1 VGRIITFYS
10 YKGGTGRSM
19 ALAHVAWLLASAGKR
34 VLAVDWDL
42 EAPGLHRY
50 FYPFLP
56 DPELTNSDGIIDLV
70 VDFRDEAFTAR
81 KSPADKEWFIPYAN
95 ILRYAASLNYKFPG
109 SGTLDFVAAGR
120 QGPEYSVHVNT
131 FDWQRFYEDLGGGVF
146 LNAVRHSMLKEY
158 EYVLIDSRTGVS
170 DTSGIC
176 TVQMPDDLVV
186 CFTLNNQSIE
196 GASRVASV
204 IAAKRT
210 AGDAK
215 EPESGAP
222 TSAAEK
228 FRIFPVPMRV
238 EEAERDKLDL
248 RREFARERFGPFLD
262 HLDLERRKTYWDNTE
277 IFYKPWYA
285 YEEVLATFGDRPGSP
300 TTLLASMERLCS
312 HLTGGQVEEAIPVDE
327 TERQSVLAAY
337 RKRAIDATH
346 TELEARAEA
355 LWSRLSPE
363 VQAASRRLLLRLVR
377 VPSPDIGGPL
387 ASTPF
392 PAKELGATQHQAA
405 ILWGE
410 ANLLDETRTGGEAGF
425 ALRDVELMTAW
436 VRAREWITG
445 DWEFLFWRQ
454 KLRADL
460 DEWTKGGKDADAL
473 LRGGP
478 LQTAQGWL
486 ARRADELSDA
496 ERGYI
501 EVSSRRPAWKSSN
514 WLAASAT
521 LAALAWF
528 GVDWAQRRQHERH
541 DQLVAESALLAY
553 SADSLALLG
562 ENAAAITLYD
572 SALNVLPSQAAVI
585 ARRATLLDATG
596 DTAAAVADFNAAIAI
611 DSNAAPAWY
620 GRARLRFRTGDSLL
634 ALRDVTRALAL
645 DSSNVDSYLLRG
657 RILTIMREWPEA
669 IASFTH
675 GLSRD
680 TVNVELLLARGYAY
694 AQTNQKTNAIAD
706 YRHVIVTAPDLRDR
720 DVAEARLKL
729 LNPATVARPVTIRY
743 QVDVFLA
750 DTVGR
755 GVLLRAFGSAVGRW
769 SLGAVAY
776 WRRTSISEVRYARSE
791 DAGAAGELAN
801 QVVKAFA
808 GAGYR
813 LRLGV
818 AVMSPR
824 EQSARVASAAG
835 VGPEGRRVLELW
847 LPPLAA
853 AAAR

>member
-19 ALAHVAWLLASAGKR
+19 ALAHVAWILASAGKR

-70 VDFRDEAFTAR
+70 VDFRDEAFTAS
-81 KSPADKEWFIPYAN
+81 KAPADKEWFLPYAN

-109 SGTLDFVAAGR
+109 KGTLDFVAAGR

-131 FDWQRFYEDLGGGVF
+131 FDWQRFYEELGGGVF
-146 LNAVRHSMLKEY
+146 LNAVRNSMLKEY

-176 TVQMPDDLVV
+176 TVQIPDDLVV

-196 GASRVASV
+196 GASRTASV
-204 IAAKRT
+204 IAAKRE
-210 AGDAK
+210 AAHAK
-215 EPESGAP
+215 ETDSSAKQAP
-222 TSAAEK
+222 TEK

-262 HLDLERRKTYWDNTE
+262 HLDLERRKTYWNNAE
-277 IFYKPWYA
+277 IFYKTWYA
-285 YEEVLATFGDRPGSP
+285 YEEVLATFGDKTGSP
-300 TTLLASMERLCS
+300 TTLLASMERLCGF
-312 HLTGGQVEEAIPVDE
+312 LTGGEVEKAIPVDE

-337 RKRAIDATH
+337 RKRAIDATL
-346 TELEARAEA
+346 TELEAKAEA
-355 LWSRLSPE
+355 LWNRLAPE
-363 VQAASRRLLLRLVR
+363 LQAASRRLLLRLVR
-377 VPSPDIGGPL
+377 VPNPDIGGPL

-392 PAKELGATQHQAA
+392 PGKELNTAELQAA
-405 ILWGE
+405 IIWMD
-410 ANLLDETRTGGEAGF
+410 ANLLDETRTGGEAGL
-425 ALRDVELMTAW
+425 AIRDVELMTAW
-436 VRAREWITG
+436 TRAREWITS
-445 DWEFLFWRQ
+445 DWEFLLWRQ

-460 DEWTKGGKDADAL
+460 DEWMKGGKDAGAL

-478 LQTAQGWL
+478 LQTAQGWTV
-486 ARRADELSDA
+486 RRGDELSEA
-496 ERGYI
+496 ELGYI
-501 EVSSRRPAWKSSN
+501 QVSGKRPTWKVSN
-514 WLAASAT
+514 WFAAAAVVAT
-521 LAALAWF
+521 AVWF
-528 GVDWAQRRQHERH
+528 GVNWAQRRNSDRH
-541 DQLVAESALLAY
+541 DSLVAESVLLAY
-553 SADSLALLG
+553 RADSLALLG
-562 ENAAAITLYD
+562 EGPAALALYD
-572 SALNVLPSQAAVI
+572 SALNLVPGQAAVI

-596 DTAAAVADFNAAIAI
+596 DTAAAITDFNSAIEI
-611 DSNAAPAWY
+611 DSNAAPAWF
-620 GRARLRFRTGDSLL
+620 GRARIRFRTGDSLV
-634 ALRDVTRALAL
+634 ALHDVNRALSL
-645 DSSNVDSYLLRG
+645 DSTNTEAYLLRG
-657 RILTIMREWPEA
+657 RIQTIMREWPEA
-669 IASFTH
+669 IVTFTQ
-675 GLSRD
+675 GLARD

-694 AQTNQKTNAIAD
+694 AQTNQKASAIAD
-706 YRHVIVTAPDLRDR
+706 YNHVIATAPDPRDK

-729 LNPATVARPVTIRY
+729 LTPATVVRPVTIRY
-743 QVDVFLA
+743 QVNVFLA

-755 GVLLRAFGSAVGRW
+755 DVILRAFGSGAGRW
-769 SLGAVAY
+769 SLGSLAY

-791 DAGAAGELAN
+791 DAGAAGELAD

-813 LRLGV
+813 LRIGV
-818 AVMSPR
+818 AVMNINEQVMRMPSPTH
-824 EQSARVASAAG
+824 SGTG
-835 VGPEGRRVLELW
+835 VRRVLELW